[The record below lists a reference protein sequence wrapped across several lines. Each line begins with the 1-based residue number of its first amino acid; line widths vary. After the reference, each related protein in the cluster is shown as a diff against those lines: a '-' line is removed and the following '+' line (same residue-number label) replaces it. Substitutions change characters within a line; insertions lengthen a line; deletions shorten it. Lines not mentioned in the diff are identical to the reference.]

1 MVSRNNRILG
11 LILAG
16 GQGSRMGGVDKGM
29 IEHKGQPLIELV
41 LERLKPQ
48 CDEVVISANRNL
60 AEYRKLKLKV
70 LPDESSDTYD
80 GPLAGICSTI
90 THAQTTQY
98 DLLLISS
105 CDTPELPYELG
116 QRLLLAM
123 LEQDRSSAVAHDG
136 SHQQNLHCLIAR
148 SEWPSLIDFFRKGGR
163 ALYQWHKQQGSIQV
177 DFSDYARGFKNINH
191 FNDLSDF

>member
-1 MVSRNNRILG
+1 MVSRSNRILG

-29 IEHKGQPLIELV
+29 IEHKGQPLIEHV
-41 LERLKPQ
+41 LDRLKPQ

-60 AEYRKLKLKV
+60 AEYRKFNLKV
-70 LPDESSDTYD
+70 IPDESSNTYD
-80 GPLAGICSTI
+80 GPLAGIGSTI
-90 THAQTTQY
+90 AHAQTTQY

-123 LEQDRSSAVAHDG
+123 LEQSKSSAVAYDG

-148 SEWPSLIDFFRKGGR
+148 SEWPSFIKFFNEGGR
-163 ALYQWHKQQGSIQV
+163 ALYEWHKKQGSLQV
-177 DFSDYARGFKNINH
+177 DFSDCADAFKNINRTS
-191 FNDLSDF
+191 DLIDF

>member
-1 MVSRNNRILG
+1 MVSRSNRILG

-29 IEHKGQPLIELV
+29 IEHKGQPLIEHV
-41 LERLKPQ
+41 LDRMKPQ
-48 CDEVVISANRNL
+48 CDEVVISANRSL
-60 AEYRKLKLKV
+60 AEYRKLNLKV
-70 LPDESSDTYD
+70 LPDESSNTYD

-105 CDTPELPYELG
+105 CDTPELPYELA

-123 LEQDRSSAVAHDG
+123 LEQSKSSAVAYDG

-148 SEWPSLIDFFRKGGR
+148 SEWPSFIKFFNEGGR
-163 ALYQWHKQQGSIQV
+163 ALYEWHKKQGSLQV
-177 DFSDYARGFKNINH
+177 DFSDCADAFKNINRTS
-191 FNDLSDF
+191 DLIDF